1 MKVGIEVMV
10 LVVEIVAARAAAKRV
25 VVVITDSV
33 MTAGIRRSSTL
44 MKPAAT
50 AVLPMTM
57 VLTAEAAQ
65 GMVTMADA
73 HTAVDKD
80 LKLARM
86 SGHPAKVAM
95 NFEVP
100 AVITAMA
107 PAAGLQAV
115 TMVAGTGP
123 EGEVAHICRL
133 PATVKTEVKAA
144 TLQGV
149 TAAAVKIAEIVTSR
163 QRAEVGIPDVGK
175 AFGSLAMPSRNAEY
189 PAGPGLQLSA
199 SRLCAASALTLTKPN
214 LLVTLQ
220 ALIAKT
226 LHGVR
231 HRARNNKVEEACS
244 RVLWHVLWDVLQK
257 S

>member
-175 AFGSLAMPSRNAEY
+175 AFGSLAMPSRNAETRVAAERLAALCCFCPDADQAK
-189 PAGPGLQLSA
+189 PAGDITGTNCQNSA
-199 SRLCAASALTLTKPN
+199 WCPPQSKKQQGGGSMFK
-214 LLVTLQ
+214 
-220 ALIAKT
+220 
-226 LHGVR
+226 GV
-231 HRARNNKVEEACS
+231 VACFVGRS
-244 RVLWHVLWDVLQK
+244 TEVLMT
-257 S
+257 